1 MKKKWFGLTTS
12 ILTASL
18 IMTACAGGA
27 SGGDNTDSTGGG
39 DGGNGGDEQVTLRM
53 SWWGS
58 QERHDM
64 TFKIIEMYEDANP
77 HVKIEPEFTG
87 FDGYFERMAA
97 QAAGNNLPD
106 IMQQNF
112 GEYLNLYAS
121 QNLLTDLSEFLDDGT
136 IDVSQVD
143 ELVLESGVK
152 DGKQLGIP
160 SGMNALTVIYSQEM
174 LDEAGVEI
182 DENWT
187 WEDFEEIAYQVH
199 EELDTYGTRSF
210 DPKNIFEYYL
220 REKGHTLFNEDGT
233 GLGYDDDQLLTDFLT
248 LEKNM
253 VDDGV
258 APGYDVVQQIQ
269 GIEDELIVHGTAPFD
284 FRWSNQVVTM
294 SSAADYSFDLNVL
307 PGENNNQAM
316 YLKPAMLW
324 SVSENSQNKEE
335 AAKFI
340 DFFTNT
346 AEVFETIGS
355 DRGVPINAEIRDGMQ
370 ADLNEVETKIYEYID
385 YVTENS
391 SPIDTNFP
399 AESTEVLQALENVD
413 ERVMYGQLTPEEGA
427 EEFRRT
433 AEMILGN

>member
-1 MKKKWFGLTTS
+1 MKKKWYGISAS
-12 ILTASL
+12 ILSASL
-18 IMTACAGGA
+18 VLAACSGGTSG
-27 SGGDNTDSTGGG
+27 SGGDASGSEGG
-39 DGGNGGDEQVTLRM
+39 DGDQVTLRM

-64 TFKIIEMYEDANP
+64 TFKIIEMYEEANP
-77 HVKIEPEFTG
+77 NVKIEPEFTG

-121 QNLLTDLSEFLDDGT
+121 QNLLTDLTPFIEDGT
-136 IDVSQVD
+136 IDVSQVED
-143 ELVLESGVK
+143 LVLESGVK
-152 DGKQLGIP
+152 DEKQLGIP
-160 SGMNALTVIYSQEM
+160 SGMNALAAITNTEM
-174 LDEAGVEI
+174 LEEAGVEV

-187 WEDFEEIAYQVH
+187 WEDFEEIAFKVH

-210 DPKNIFEYYL
+210 DPSNMFEYYL

-233 GLGYDDDQLLTDFLT
+233 GLGYDDDQLLTDFLA
-248 LEKNM
+248 LEKRM
-253 VDDGV
+253 VDEEV

-269 GIEDELIVHGTAPFD
+269 GIEDELIVHGNAPFD
-284 FRWSNQVVTM
+284 FRWSNQVGTM
-294 SSAADYSFDLNVL
+294 SSAAGKTFDLNVL
-307 PGENNNQAM
+307 PGENNTQAM

-324 SVSENSQNKEE
+324 SVSENSEHKEE

-340 DFFTNT
+340 NFFTNT
-346 AEVFETIGS
+346 AEVFETIGA
-355 DRGVPINAEIRDGMQ
+355 DRGVPINAEIREQMQ
-370 ADLNEVETKIYEYID
+370 ADLGEVEAKVFEYVE

-391 SPIDTNFP
+391 TPIDTNFP
-399 AESTEVLQALENVD
+399 AESTEVLQELVNVD
-413 ERVMYGQLTPEEGA
+413 ERVMYGQITPEEGA
-427 EEFRRT
+427 AEFRAA